1 MKMHV
6 LTAAVVAALASQA
19 GWAASE
25 GGDTW
30 SELQPTQQSAY
41 SAMQST
47 SAVVAADPGPQAA
60 FEGSE
65 GGDTWSSVQA
75 LRDAG
80 DQVTQQASRGT
91 SMDYA
96 GLPGGSEGGDTWSSV
111 APALESGP
119 TSSTGLA
126 AVKAP
131 EQR

>member
-6 LTAAVVAALASQA
+6 LTAAVVAVLASQA

-30 SELQPTQQSAY
+30 SEVQPVQQSAY
-41 SAMQST
+41 SVLQST
-47 SAVVAADPGPQAA
+47 PAVVSADPGLQAA

-80 DQVTQQASRGT
+80 DQDTLQASRGN
-91 SMDYA
+91 MDYA
-96 GLPGGSEGGDTWSSV
+96 GLPGGSEGGDTCSSV
-111 APALESGP
+111 APALESAP
-119 TSSTGLA
+119 TSATGLA
-126 AVKAP
+126 AATTH
-131 EQR
+131 E

>member
-6 LTAAVVAALASQA
+6 LTAAVLAALASQVVM
-19 GWAASE
+19 AASE

-30 SELQPTQQSAY
+30 SELQPAHQWAYSPPQSA
-41 SAMQST
+41 QRT
-47 SAVVAADPGPQAA
+47 DPVDPDLGAA

-80 DQVTQQASRGT
+80 EQATQLGSTGK
-91 SMDYA
+91 SIEYA

-111 APALESGP
+111 APALQSGP
-119 TSSTGLA
+119 MSSTGLA
-126 AVKAP
+126 AATTP